1 MGYKVNTNPQKV
13 INGLTGKV
21 ETKLNKTY
29 DPIYR
34 QRKLIPLDDPNTK
47 VIY

>member
-34 QRKLIPLDDPNTK
+34 QRKLIPLDDPKTK
-47 VIY
+47 IVY